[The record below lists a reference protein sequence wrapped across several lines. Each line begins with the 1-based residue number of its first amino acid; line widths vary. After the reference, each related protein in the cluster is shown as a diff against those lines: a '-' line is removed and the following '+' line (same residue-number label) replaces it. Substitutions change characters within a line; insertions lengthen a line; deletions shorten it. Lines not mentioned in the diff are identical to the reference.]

1 MFCYCFE
8 YSNIAYCILY
18 IILCECSECVIDNGK
33 SCIKGCT
40 VRYEAI
46 FTVFLFCMLIVKI
59 CIGFS

>member
-18 IILCECSECVIDNGK
+18 IILCECGECAIDNGK

-46 FTVFLFCMLIVKI
+46 FTVFLFCRLIV
-59 CIGFS
+59 

>member
-8 YSNIAYCILY
+8 YSNVAYCILY

-40 VRYEAI
+40 VHFFI
-46 FTVFLFCMLIVKI
+46 FMDEPLDFYA
-59 CIGFS
+59 

>member
-1 MFCYCFE
+1 MFYYCFE

-33 SCIKGCT
+33 SCIKGCI

-46 FTVFLFCMLIVKI
+46 FTVFLFCRLIV
-59 CIGFS
+59 

>member
-18 IILCECSECVIDNGK
+18 IILCEFSECVIDNGK

-46 FTVFLFCMLIVKI
+46 LQSFCFVGLLYKI